1 MDKGIPCL
9 IVFVIKAY
17 IRCSLALWYQL
28 FRCRHG
34 DPMPYG
40 IGYKGIDNVIP
51 CLIVLVLAKVS
62 LLGHGITLLLSG
74 LITRSVKVE

>member
-1 MDKGIPCL
+1 M
-9 IVFVIKAY
+9 
-17 IRCSLALWYQL
+17 WYQL
-28 FRCRHG
+28 IRHRHG

-62 LLGHGITLLLSG
+62 LLGHGITLAWGVMYDERQCNVSSLGSN
-74 LITRSVKVE
+74 V